1 MKGTGVWISTSVVG
15 GKRTTVSTE
24 TLLSGE
30 MQTWRTSVW
39 GGVGSRGGY
48 RTDGQT
54 AGSDLVGRNRSEDP
68 SRRN

>member
-15 GKRTTVSTE
+15 GGTNDCFYRNP
-24 TLLSGE
+24 LI
-30 MQTWRTSVW
+30 WRDADMEDQC

-68 SRRN
+68 SRRY

>member
-15 GKRTTVSTE
+15 GRPNDCFYRNPVI
-24 TLLSGE
+24 
-30 MQTWRTSVW
+30 WRDADMEDQC

-68 SRRN
+68 NRRN